1 MINIRKATEKD
12 NPQILK
18 LLKELDLYYEGL
30 KLKNFWVA
38 EEEEKI
44 IGTVQLEEIGD
55 FIFLGSLGVDPK
67 EQHKGTAS
75 QLLNIS
81 TKDIEKPIYLYTIIP
96 KFFEKHGFE
105 IAKTIDGLPSKARY
119 ECESCH
125 SEQCVTMVKYPR

>member
-1 MINIRKATEKD
+1 MLNIRQATDKD

-30 KLKNFWVA
+30 KLKDFWVA
-38 EEEEKI
+38 EKEEKI
-44 IGTVQLEEIGD
+44 IGTAQLEEISD

-75 QLLNIS
+75 HLLSIA
-81 TKDIEKPIYLYTIIP
+81 TKDTMKPIYLYTIIP
-96 KFFEKHGFE
+96 EFFKRHGFE
-105 IAKTIDGLPSKARY
+105 ISPPVPGLPSKARY

-125 SEQCVTMVKYPR
+125 SERCVTMAKHNK